1 MTEILFY
8 GSYRRCQT
16 LHYDLKIKNNYLVQR
31 RPCLILYK
39 YCRLK
44 FRLSEKTTKLTLLI
58 VTSKLRWRYRQ
69 IFAAF
74 LENLSFMNNPLSQV
88 RAAELSLSNLAK
100 WCTNGV
106 STTTTLLFIFFFAR
120 EKVVNLVQK
129 KGKSDFLLNSW

>member
-106 STTTTLLFIFFFAR
+106 STTILLSSLSFFCPR
-120 EKVVNLVQK
+120 KSRQSCSK
-129 KGKSDFLLNSW
+129 KGKIRFST